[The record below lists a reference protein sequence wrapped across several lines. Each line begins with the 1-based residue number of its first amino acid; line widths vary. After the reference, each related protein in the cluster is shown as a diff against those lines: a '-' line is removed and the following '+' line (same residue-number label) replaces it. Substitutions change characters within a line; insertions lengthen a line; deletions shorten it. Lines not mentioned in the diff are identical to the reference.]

1 MDLVI
6 GTFNYDW
13 WFFKPNK
20 ENMRYKIVPFIVTFL
35 FIVSFI
41 FFFKGLKNSNIY
53 IPSNDFEKEIP
64 LFTTRLFNSNIKINS
79 DEIFKN
85 NKYYLMNIWSSWC
98 APCRDEH
105 QYLMELS
112 KEKNLE
118 IIGLNYKDNTL
129 NAKKFLNELKNPYSN
144 IILDSDGLIAIEW
157 GAYGVPESFL
167 IYDKSIIKKII
178 GPLNENL
185 VFEINEL
192 IK

>member
-1 MDLVI
+1 
-6 GTFNYDW
+6 
-13 WFFKPNK
+13 
-20 ENMRYKIVPFIVTFL
+20 MRYKIVPFIVTFL

-112 KEKNLE
+112 KEK
-118 IIGLNYKDNTL
+118 K
-129 NAKKFLNELKNPYSN
+129 
-144 IILDSDGLIAIEW
+144 
-157 GAYGVPESFL
+157 
-167 IYDKSIIKKII
+167 
-178 GPLNENL
+178 
-185 VFEINEL
+185 
-192 IK
+192 